1 MIKPFCKISDT
12 PANKTGT
19 EAMTR
24 LHKWL
29 ADLQVHKSHYSRGNC
44 PMRQYTDTGVNLT
57 KLWEDYSSN
66 AIRYEFPCVSAN
78 VFRNVFTKVYNIS
91 TRYVF

>member
-44 PMRQYTDTGVNLT
+44 PMR
-57 KLWEDYSSN
+57 
-66 AIRYEFPCVSAN
+66 
-78 VFRNVFTKVYNIS
+78 
-91 TRYVF
+91 